1 MSHRATGFLLSVV
14 LAAVVY
20 LQPAS
25 AQQPPPGYQ
34 LLTAP
39 QASGGL
45 LVTQRQAVGSA
56 VQLLRQGFQEI
67 APFFDHRP
75 EAVGAYTDT
84 GDQYAQAGFLAIS
97 RQTVLN
103 GVAFA
108 IITGGGG
115 TLGFAFDSPQ
125 TLRQSLPRL
134 LGLIGGPT
142 SAPQGACPPPP
153 QRWQVQPFPDGSGQI
168 QLPEGWRITSAQQGI
183 VTAEGPQGMINRGQ
197 QVTLMTRAGAAQ
209 SYTRVPFPVVD
220 PIDPITPLL
229 AAWAYAAAFNQQQGL
244 PSLRVRRVLAVS
256 PAEPQ
261 AGFLHHALVDLE
273 VDTPMGLY
281 HALSHILVS
290 AIMPGGL
297 YLYHESNAM
306 APVACFNAHLP
317 TLMQILGS
325 AQTASHVVRE
335 RFERARRSQQEA
347 HDIWW
352 DVTQNRNRSL
362 DRIYADWTENRRGT
376 RVFED
381 TETGTRR
388 DAPLAY
394 SADLVRELNR
404 EEGRERYREIPL
416 RDLNQ

>member
-1 MSHRATGFLLSVV
+1 MSHRATGYLLPVV
-14 LAAVVY
+14 LVVFVY
-20 LQPAS
+20 LQSAS

-45 LVTQRQAVGSA
+45 LFTQRQAVASA
-56 VQLLRQGFQEI
+56 VQLLHQGFQEI

-75 EAVGAYTDT
+75 EALGAYADDR
-84 GDQYAQAGFLAIS
+84 DQYAQAGFLAAS

-108 IITGGGG
+108 VVTGGGG
-115 TLGFAFDSPQ
+115 TVGFAFDSPQ
-125 TLRQSLPRL
+125 TLRQSLPKL
-134 LGLIGGPT
+134 LRLIGGPT
-142 SAPQGACPPPP
+142 SASQSACPPPP
-153 QRWQVQPFPDGSGQI
+153 QRWQVHPFPDGSGQI

-183 VTAEGPQGMINRGQ
+183 VSAGGPQGMINRGQ

-209 SYTRVPFPVVD
+209 SNTGVPFPVVD
-220 PIDPITPLL
+220 PTDSVTPLL

-244 PSLRVRRVLAVS
+244 PSLRVRRVLAVA
-256 PAEPQ
+256 PAEPL

-273 VDTPMGLY
+273 VDTPMGTY

-290 AIMPGGL
+290 DIMPGGL
-297 YLYHESNAM
+297 YLYHESNGM

-317 TLMQILGS
+317 TLLQILGS

-352 DVTQNRNRSL
+352 DATRNRNRSL
-362 DRIYADWTENRRGT
+362 DQIADDWTETRRGT
-376 RVFED
+376 RVVED
-381 TETGTRR
+381 TQTRTR
-388 DAPLAY
+388 YDTNLAY

-404 EEGRERYREIPL
+404 QEGRDRYREIPL
-416 RDLNQ
+416 RDLNR